1 MNKVNYDTLLEDTIS
16 KIKAANTRPS
26 LLLHACCAPCSSAV
40 LERIAKYFKIDIFYY
55 NPNITPK
62 REVDKRIEEV
72 EKLLKLEPGTE
83 GIRLIPGKY
92 DPESFEAIAKGRE
105 MIPEGGERCYDCYE
119 LRLRET
125 AVYAKEHNYDYFST
139 TLSISPYKRSQWLN
153 EIGGKLAEEFDVP
166 YLYSDFKKKNGY
178 RRSIE
183 LSEEYGLYRQNYCGC
198 KYSLADRERKI
209 KEKGDGN

>member
-1 MNKVNYDTLLEDTIS
+1 MNNYDTLLEDTIS

-198 KYSLADRERKI
+198 KYSLAERERKI

>member
-198 KYSLADRERKI
+198 KYSLAERERKI

>member
-105 MIPEGGERCYDCYE
+105 MIPEGGERCY
-119 LRLRET
+119 
-125 AVYAKEHNYDYFST
+125 
-139 TLSISPYKRSQWLN
+139 
-153 EIGGKLAEEFDVP
+153 
-166 YLYSDFKKKNGY
+166 
-178 RRSIE
+178 
-183 LSEEYGLYRQNYCGC
+183 
-198 KYSLADRERKI
+198 ERK
-209 KEKGDGN
+209 ERSDY

>member
-1 MNKVNYDTLLEDTIS
+1 MNKANYDTLLEDTIS

-198 KYSLADRERKI
+198 KYSLAERERKI

>member
-92 DPESFEAIAKGRE
+92 DPESFEATAKGRE

-198 KYSLADRERKI
+198 KYSLAERERKI